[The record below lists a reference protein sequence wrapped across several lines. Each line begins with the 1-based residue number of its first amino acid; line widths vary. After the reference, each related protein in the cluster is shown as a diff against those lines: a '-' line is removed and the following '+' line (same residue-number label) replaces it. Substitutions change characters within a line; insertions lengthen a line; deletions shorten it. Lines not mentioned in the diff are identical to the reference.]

1 MGAAVTRSL
10 LSAVA
15 RRGAPI
21 VAALSLVVMGCAARV
36 AARPR
41 ELAAPGLSAAAV
53 RTIDAAVA
61 RTLAQGS
68 PGMAVAVTRRGQV
81 VFARGYGLAD
91 LEHHVPVTR
100 DTVFK
105 LASVTKQFTAA
116 AVLLLAQDGKL
127 ALDDR
132 LSRHVPELAQ
142 AAEVTLYHLLVQT
155 SGVPDYA
162 EDPSGAPLKS
172 VARTPTEMLAWIDR
186 LTPALAFEPGTR
198 WAYSNSN
205 YVLLGLV
212 VERVS
217 GERLGEFFARRLFVP
232 AGLRHTAFDDPADV
246 VSHRAA
252 GYRRSSSDPGGFQ
265 NAAWISPT
273 IPGPAGGLR
282 TTIDVLVRWSDA
294 LFAGRI
300 IAADSLARMTSA
312 GRLNDGRT
320 TRWGM
325 PKDWRE
331 GLDAD
336 YGMGVF
342 VSVARGRR
350 RIWHSGE
357 IDGFTAW
364 LAHYPDD
371 AVTIALL
378 ENSESAD
385 MDRDAIEAAVFS
397 SLAGR

>member
-1 MGAAVTRSL
+1 MTRSL
-10 LSAVA
+10 ASSVA
-15 RRGAPI
+15 RRAAAL
-21 VAALSLVVMGCAARV
+21 VAALSLAAMACAARV
-36 AARPR
+36 ATPPR
-41 ELAAPGLSAAAV
+41 DVAAPGLSAAAV

-68 PGMAVAVTRRGQV
+68 PGMAVEVTWRGQV

-91 LEHHVPVTR
+91 LEHDVPVTR

-116 AVLLLAQDGKL
+116 AVLLLAQDGEL

-132 LSRHVPELAQ
+132 LSRHIPELTRAG
-142 AAEVTLYHLLVQT
+142 EVTLYQLLVQT

-172 VARTPTEMLAWIDR
+172 VARTPAEMLAWIDR
-186 LTPALAFEPGTR
+186 LTPALAFTPGTR

-217 GERLGEFFARRLFVP
+217 GEALAGFFARRLFAP

-246 VSHRAA
+246 VPHRAA
-252 GYRRSSSDPGGFQ
+252 GYRRARDIPGGFQ

-282 TTIDVLVRWSDA
+282 TTIDDLARWSDA
-294 LFAGRI
+294 LFAGRVLD
-300 IAADSLARMTSA
+300 AQSLARMTSA
-312 GRLNDGRT
+312 GLLSDGRT

-325 PKDWRE
+325 PDDWRE

-342 VSVARGRR
+342 VSVSRGRR

-397 SLAGR
+397 GLPGR